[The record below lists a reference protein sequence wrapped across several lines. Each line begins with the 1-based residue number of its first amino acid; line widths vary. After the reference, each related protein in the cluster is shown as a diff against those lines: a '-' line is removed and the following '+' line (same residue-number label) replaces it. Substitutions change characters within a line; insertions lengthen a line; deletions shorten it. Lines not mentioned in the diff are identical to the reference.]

1 MMNDQGRA
9 SSTAGMAFGDLPTSG
24 FIRRLTFLSAMGLF
38 LDGYDLTIISV
49 ALLFIKSDFH
59 PAPYL
64 VGLVGSAAVGGM
76 LIGSLVF
83 GNLTDRFG
91 RRTMYLL
98 DLLFF
103 VIFTLLAALSQNM
116 TELIVFRFLL
126 GIGLGAD
133 YPISSTLT
141 AEFAPT
147 RRRGMLLVMTI
158 AFWQV
163 GAVVSYLVSLA
174 LLHTGP
180 DAWRWMLASGAIPAI
195 LVMWGRRSI
204 PESPRW
210 LMAKGRK
217 DQAIQIAKN
226 VAQSSGVELSTT
238 DNAGLAGA
246 IAPLRLASFGRL
258 FQKDLI
264 RITIFAALG
273 WFFFDVGNYATVVF
287 TPTILKLL
295 KGATLASSVEASLAL
310 ASFALVG
317 LIVVFLIVDYVGR
330 KWLQAIGFL
339 GLGLVFIMMGILSHP
354 AFGLF
359 LGLFFVL
366 TLADQGPGSLTY
378 VYAGE
383 VFPTSV
389 RATGH
394 GFATAVSRVGA
405 LLGIF
410 VLPVLVA
417 SVGLSAGLIL
427 FGICDLLGFGLT
439 VWLAPEPKGKALLNG

>member
-1 MMNDQGRA
+1 
-9 SSTAGMAFGDLPTSG
+9 
-24 FIRRLTFLSAMGLF
+24 MGLF

-59 PAPYL
+59 PSPAL
-64 VGLVGSAAVGGM
+64 VGLVGAAATGGM
-76 LIGSLVF
+76 LFGSLIF

-103 VIFTLLAALSQNM
+103 VVFTLLAAISPNM
-116 TELIVFRFLL
+116 VLLIIFRFLL

-147 RRRGMLLVMTI
+147 RRRGTLLVMTI

-174 LLHTGP
+174 LLNTGP
-180 DAWRWMLASGAIPAI
+180 DAWRWMLATGAIPAL

-210 LMAKGRK
+210 LMTKGRK
-217 DQAIQIAKN
+217 EQAIQVAER
-226 VAQSSGVELSTT
+226 VAQSAGVPLSSA
-238 DNAGLAGA
+238 DNAGLASTA
-246 IAPLRLASFGRL
+246 VPRMANFGRL
-258 FQKDLI
+258 VQKNLL

-287 TPTILKLL
+287 TPTILSRL

-317 LIVVFLIVDYVGR
+317 LIVVFLIVDRVGR
-330 KWLQAIGFL
+330 KWLQAAGFL
-339 GLGLVFIMMGILSHP
+339 GLGLVFVTMGILVHP

-410 VLPVLVA
+410 VLPVLMA
-417 SVGLSAGLIL
+417 SLGLSAGLIL
-427 FGICDLLGFGLT
+427 FGVCDLIGFGLT
-439 VWLAPEPKGKALLNG
+439 VWLAPEPKGQPLSNG

>member
-1 MMNDQGRA
+1 MDEHGATMP
-9 SSTAGMAFGDLPTSG
+9 SAGVAFADLPTSG

-59 PAPYL
+59 PSAAL
-64 VGLVGSAAVGGM
+64 VGLVGAAATGGM
-76 LIGSLVF
+76 LLGSLIF

-103 VIFTLLAALSQNM
+103 VVFTLLAALSQNM
-116 TELIVFRFLL
+116 VELIIFRFLL

-180 DAWRWMLASGAIPAI
+180 EAWRWMLATGAIPAI

-210 LMAKGRK
+210 LMAKGRS
-217 DQAIQIAKN
+217 DQAMQVATK
-226 VAQSSGVELSTT
+226 VAQSAGVTLSTV
-238 DNAGLAGA
+238 DNAGLSGSGT
-246 IAPLRLASFGRL
+246 PPRLANFGRL
-258 FQKDLI
+258 FQKNLI
-264 RITIFAALG
+264 RVTIFAALG

-287 TPTILKLL
+287 TPTILDHL

-317 LIVVFLIVDYVGR
+317 LIIVFLIVDRVGR

-339 GLGLVFIMMGILSHP
+339 GLGLVFITMGLLVHP

-359 LGLFFVL
+359 LGLFFIL

-410 VLPVLVA
+410 VLPVLMA
-417 SVGLSAGLIL
+417 TLGLSAGLIL
-427 FGICDLLGFGLT
+427 FGICDLVGFGLT
-439 VWLAPEPKGKALLNG
+439 VWLAPEPKGQALANG